1 MGLLTATVK
10 ARLWV
15 DISTEE
21 EDGREVWKSVIESG
35 EGTVVR
41 PRSLPFTAGV
51 CVWRSAAGCVSEL
64 IVTARCGLVGKEGV
78 GLGDSG

>member
-1 MGLLTATVK
+1 VK

-15 DISTEE
+15 DIGTEG
-21 EDGREVWKSVIESG
+21 EDEREVWKSVIDSG

-41 PRSLPFTAGV
+41 PRLLPFTTGV

-64 IVTARCGLVGKEGV
+64 TVTARCGLVGKEGV
-78 GLGDSG
+78 GVGESA